1 MIDRARW
8 LLLGASLIP
17 GLCLAA
23 APADGR
29 MPPQVIALRVT
40 VDAAGK
46 VQTSTPSNPQ
56 AIPALNHAAE
66 EISRKLTFAPAK
78 KNGVAVPSETTL
90 SLTLALEPR
99 ADGQFGL
106 QLKRATNGPGVTKFG
121 AMRTPMDK
129 QGIRN
134 GALVVVGV
142 KLQAD
147 GKPDMSTLATE
158 RMELRVPSS
167 FMEARYLDAITSSL
181 EATIF
186 ELDKVDGAQVPAHV
200 SVSYQFGGGPKK
212 LKPSEEDS
220 KRGQK
225 APEATEAPS
234 MNASSS
240 GDGIELV
247 KIDYRAPDATAAAPV
262 AEAAK

>member
-106 QLKRATNGPGVTKFG
+106 QLQPMLRGVAKEVLVGGP
-121 AMRTPMDK
+121 
-129 QGIRN
+129 
-134 GALVVVGV
+134 
-142 KLQAD
+142 AD
-147 GKPDMSTLATE
+147 
-158 RMELRVPSS
+158 R
-167 FMEARYLDAITSSL
+167 
-181 EATIF
+181 
-186 ELDKVDGAQVPAHV
+186 AQVQALRDFVAH
-200 SVSYQFGGGPKK
+200 
-212 LKPSEEDS
+212 LCH
-220 KRGQK
+220 
-225 APEATEAPS
+225 
-234 MNASSS
+234 
-240 GDGIELV
+240 
-247 KIDYRAPDATAAAPV
+247 AAARDYDGH
-262 AEAAK
+262 AHLR